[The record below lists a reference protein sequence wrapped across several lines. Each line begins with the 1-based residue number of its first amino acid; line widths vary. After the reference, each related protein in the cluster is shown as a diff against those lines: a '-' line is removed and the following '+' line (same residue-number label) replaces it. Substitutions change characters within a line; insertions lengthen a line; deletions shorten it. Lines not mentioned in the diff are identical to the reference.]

1 MELGLCSVC
10 LLDRSWEQAL
20 DTLARHKIHWV
31 EANAGGHIPKDHFDP
46 LELLADDEALARF
59 ADSLSQ
65 HDIRIAA
72 FGCYGNPVHPTE
84 WRRRRD
90 HDDFVATCKLA
101 ERLGVTRVS
110 VISGCP
116 AGGPNDRAPNWI
128 INSIYPDF
136 RKAYDWQWEK
146 SLIPY
151 WREAARTAEDHG
163 VQICIE
169 PHGGD
174 MVYNLETF
182 ERLRDAV
189 GATIGATFDPSHL
202 WWMGIDVLSM
212 IRELAGAIYYV
223 HAKDV
228 QVDSGIVTRQ
238 GLVPAVDYAD
248 WNRRSWVYRAIGQG
262 HDEQFWRAFV
272 TTLRRT
278 GYDDVV
284 SIEIEDPFLTIDD
297 AIDMSVAT
305 LRAALPRNAPPAADW
320 FDNYNWEAADVE

>member
-1 MELGLCSVC
+1 VGTSRKIIST
-10 LLDRSWEQAL
+10 RSSSSLTTRRLRASP
-20 DTLARHKIHWV
+20 TRSPS
-31 EANAGGHIPKDHFDP
+31 AN
-46 LELLADDEALARF
+46 
-59 ADSLSQ
+59 
-65 HDIRIAA
+65 IRIAA

-101 ERLGVTRVS
+101 ERLGVRRVA

-146 SLIPY
+146 CLIPY
-151 WREAARTAEDHG
+151 WTEAARIAEDHG

-182 ERLRDAV
+182 ERLRNAV
-189 GATIGATFDPSHL
+189 GPTIGANFDPSHL
-202 WWMGIDVLSM
+202 WWMGIDVLGM

-228 QVDSGIVTRQ
+228 QIDSGIVTRQ

-262 HDEQFWRAFV
+262 HDEHFWRAFV
-272 TTLRRT
+272 TTLRRA

-284 SIEIEDPFLTIDD
+284 SIELEDPFLTIDD
-297 AIDMSVAT
+297 AVDMSVAT
-305 LRAALPRNAPPAADW
+305 LRAALPTNAPPAADW
-320 FDNYNWEAADVE
+320 FDNYKWEAAEVE